1 MMIRCCRHL
10 VLSCCLFAA
19 VLMAGCAGQKSLVVL
34 LPENG
39 KPPGE
44 VIILNSHGSQ
54 VLNQPWQAVE
64 IPEAAARPA
73 APFIL
78 DETKVQGIFG
88 RVLSAMPMPPAH
100 YMLFFKLDSAELM
113 PDSKFLLPGILKAI
127 NERQPAELSVV
138 GHTDTVNSAEYNY
151 QLGLLRANAVPAL
164 LKSLGAAPAIVATSS
179 RGKTDLLVKTG
190 DQVLEP
196 RNRRAEVTI
205 R

>member
-1 MMIRCCRHL
+1 MMISCCRHL

-39 KPPGE
+39 KSPGE
-44 VIILNSHGSQ
+44 VIVVNSHGSR

-64 IPEAAARPA
+64 LPGAAARPA
-73 APFIL
+73 APVIL

-100 YMLFFKLDSAELM
+100 FRLFFKLDSDELM
-113 PDSKFLLPGILKAI
+113 PDSELLLPGILKAI

-138 GHTDTVNSAEYNY
+138 GHTDTVESAEYNY
-151 QLGLLRANAVPAL
+151 QLGFLRANAVPAL
-164 LKSLGAAPAIVATSS
+164 LKSFGAAPAIVATSS

>member
-1 MMIRCCRHL
+1 MMFRCCRHL

-39 KPPGE
+39 KTPGE
-44 VIILNSHGSQ
+44 VIVVNSHGSQ
-54 VLNQPWQAVE
+54 VLNRSWQAVE
-64 IPEAAARPA
+64 IPGAGARPA

-78 DETKVQGIFG
+78 GETKVQGIFG
-88 RVLSAMPMPPAH
+88 RVLSAMPMLAVH
-100 YMLFFKLDSAELM
+100 YMLFFKLDSAELV
-113 PDSKFLLPGILKAI
+113 PDSKLLLPGILKAI
-127 NERQPAELSVV
+127 NERHPAELSVV
-138 GHTDTVNSAEYNY
+138 GHTDTVESAEYNY
-151 QLGLLRANAVPAL
+151 QLGLLRANAIPAL
-164 LKSLGAAPAIVATSS
+164 LKSLGAVPAIVATSS